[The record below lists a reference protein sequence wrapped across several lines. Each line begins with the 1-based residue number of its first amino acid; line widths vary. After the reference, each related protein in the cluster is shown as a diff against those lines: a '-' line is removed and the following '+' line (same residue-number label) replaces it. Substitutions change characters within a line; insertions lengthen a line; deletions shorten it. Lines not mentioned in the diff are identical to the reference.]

1 MRVELETFKI
11 TKRYKLSKSDEKKV
25 MAIIQEQQQNFIRAW
40 NEYFNCE
47 VRKLSQKHPKKQA
60 N

>member
-47 VRKLSQKHPKKQA
+47 G
-60 N
+60 